1 MTPLQL
7 KSLRI
12 KYLLGN
18 ASISVMTTLSARQRP
33 ASRIAVAFGGTR
45 DHVRHLYR
53 ASIVGRHLCR
63 EYFYAIGH
71 DRSCLSFRY
80 GLVDLWDLARVSS
93 DIGGEAEFGV
103 LDIAGTI
110 AGPLHLQ

>member
-18 ASISVMTTLSARQRP
+18 ASISVMTTLSARQRL

-45 DHVRHLYR
+45 DHVRNLYR

-80 GLVDLWDLARVSS
+80 GLVDLWDLARV
-93 DIGGEAEFGV
+93 
-103 LDIAGTI
+103 
-110 AGPLHLQ
+110 